1 MSTIQLKKANCRNCY
16 KCIRS
21 CPVKAI
27 SFNDEQASIIQKDC
41 ILCGK
46 CIQVCPQNAK
56 FVRNDVDKVKN
67 FIQKNEKVYASIAPS
82 FVSAFDCDEPRK
94 IFGLLGKLG
103 FLHVEETAIGAVQ
116 VSKEYDKLLKAKTMK
131 NIISTAC
138 PTITALVEKYYEDLI
153 PQLAPVVSPVIA
165 HAKMMREMYGSRIRI
180 VFIGP
185 CISKKDECSDPEYEN
200 VVDAVITFEELK
212 DWMYQEDIDF
222 DSAEADINGLKNPYA
237 AFYPAP
243 GGIIKTL
250 DSDYKKNYKC
260 IGIDGVDRC
269 MEILDSV
276 RGGTVNNYFFEMNAC
291 DGGCLGG
298 PCMKK
303 LTGGYLEAR
312 ERIVNHTKK
321 HMKDASFGIVESAKV
336 DLGKKF
342 KNRAV
347 QSIVPDDETIREIL
361 QKIGKFSESQLLNCS
376 ACGYSSCKE
385 KAVAVFNNKADLN
398 MCLPYMRERAES
410 FSNIVINATPNAIV
424 VLDQNLNI
432 QDLNFSAEKLLGKS
446 KEDIKGNHIYKIM
459 FCEDFQ
465 LVSETR
471 DDIVNKKYYYEEF
484 DLTMEQ
490 SILYLE
496 DQHLILV
503 IMKDI
508 TQEEKQKQNIYKL
521 RADAVDIAQKVIDNQ
536 MRVAQEIASL
546 LGETTAETKIA
557 LTKLKKSMQQE
568 ESGNT

>member
-1 MSTIQLKKANCRNCY
+1 MSTIQFKKANCRNCY

-27 SFNDEQASIIQKDC
+27 SFNDEQASIIEKDC

-56 FVRNDVDKVKN
+56 YVRSDVEKVKA
-67 FIQKNEKVYASIAPS
+67 FIEKNEKVYVSIAPS
-82 FVSAFDCDEPRK
+82 FVSAFECDEPRK
-94 IFGLLGKLG
+94 VFGLLKKLG

-116 VSKEYDKLLKAKTMK
+116 VSKEYDKLLKAKGMA

-138 PTITALVEKYYEDLI
+138 PTVVSLIEKYYEDLI

-165 HAKMMREMYGSRIRI
+165 HAKMMREMYGSRIRV

-185 CISKKDECSDPEYEN
+185 CISKKDECCDAAYEN

-212 DWMYQEDIDF
+212 EWIHSENLDF
-222 DSAEADINGLKNPYA
+222 NLGEIDINGLKNPYA

-250 DSDYKKNYKC
+250 DSENKKNYKC
-260 IGIDGVDRC
+260 IAIDGVDRC
-269 MEILDSV
+269 MEILDSI
-276 RGGTVNNYFFEMNAC
+276 GTGTVSNYFFEMNAC

-321 HMKDASFGIVESAKV
+321 HMKDSNFGIVESAKA
-336 DLGKKF
+336 DLSKKF
-342 KNRAV
+342 INRSVKN
-347 QSIVPDDETIREIL
+347 IIPDDETIKEIL
-361 QKIGKFSESQLLNCS
+361 RKIGKFSENQLLNCS
-376 ACGYSSCKE
+376 ACGYPGCKE
-385 KAVAVFNNKADLN
+385 KAVAVYNQKADLN

-432 QDLNFSAEKLLGKS
+432 QDLNYSAEKLIGKS
-446 KEDIKGNHIYKIM
+446 IEDIKGNHIYTIM
-459 FCEDFQ
+459 FCDDFQ
-465 LVSETR
+465 LVSEAKQ
-471 DDIVNKKYYYEEF
+471 DIVNKKFYYEEF
-484 DLTMEQ
+484 DVSMEQ

-496 DQHLILV
+496 DQHLILL

-508 TQEEKQKQNIYKL
+508 TLEEKQKHNIYKL
-521 RADAVDIAQKVIDNQ
+521 RSDAVDIAQNVINNQ

-568 ESGNT
+568 ESGNP